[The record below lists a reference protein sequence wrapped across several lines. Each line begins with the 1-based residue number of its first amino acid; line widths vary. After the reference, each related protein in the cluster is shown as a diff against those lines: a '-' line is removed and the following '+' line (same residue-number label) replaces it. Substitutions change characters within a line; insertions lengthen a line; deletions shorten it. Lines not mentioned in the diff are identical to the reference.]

1 MTLFYPLYLIWN
13 DVMPEKHGW
22 PQPPWPPWP
31 PQDLSESIF
40 AFTDGRTHPAGEA
53 VKILWVRK
61 VHQNDE
67 VSQGLMGSSE
77 HPMVGCEGTKFHMF
91 SSSHDILELCGC
103 RMLQLLGL

>member
-1 MTLFYPLYLIWN
+1 
-13 DVMPEKHGW
+13 MPEKHGW
-22 PQPPWPPWP
+22 PQPPWLPWP

-67 VSQGLMGSSE
+67 DFTGIDGE
-77 HPMVGCEGTKFHMF
+77 F
-91 SSSHDILELCGC
+91 
-103 RMLQLLGL
+103 